1 MISRRFLWLLLL
13 GACAPVSKGPP
24 PRTEFLVANADSTFW
39 VTAGAR
45 GIRMRGAPIVLAR
58 EAGRFHELYV
68 ADDDRSFYDAIFVGQ
83 RLYRR
88 DLITGDSMQ
97 LLSDGEVADM
107 AERFAVEHPDERPLG
122 TDEEGA
128 QHPRT
133 SAMAELRVL
142 NLHGPYASFEHLTDI
157 DIRGGSN
164 HHSAHGGVIDL
175 RSGAE
180 IAVRDLFGAAEEK
193 RIVPVAESA

>member
-1 MISRRFLWLLLL
+1 M
-13 GACAPVSKGPP
+13 
-24 PRTEFLVANADSTFW
+24 
-39 VTAGAR
+39 
-45 GIRMRGAPIVLAR
+45 LAR

-142 NLHGPYASFEHLTDI
+142 DLHEQNLNGVLPILYTFIARADKSITNVTF
-157 DIRGGSN
+157 GSLN
-164 HHSAHGGVIDL
+164 SGGVFEEAAPGKKRGSISRIFPI
-175 RSGAE
+175 RSDKCT
-180 IAVRDLFGAAEEK
+180 IR
-193 RIVPVAESA
+193 

>member
-97 LLSDGEVADM
+97 LLSDGEVA
-107 AERFAVEHPDERPLG
+107 
-122 TDEEGA
+122 
-128 QHPRT
+128 
-133 SAMAELRVL
+133 RVVSSITG
-142 NLHGPYASFEHLTDI
+142 LHE
-157 DIRGGSN
+157 RGGP
-164 HHSAHGGVIDL
+164 I
-175 RSGAE
+175 R
-180 IAVRDLFGAAEEK
+180 
-193 RIVPVAESA
+193 